1 MCIQVMVNYTIK
13 LKNQVVSLIWA
24 EEKMREENFFLFI
37 FDIKWEVNNIQDE
50 MNSTCLPTI
59 AAYPSLPLK
68 KTCRSVKHAS
78 VEYSED

>member
-37 FDIKWEVNNIQDE
+37 FDIK
-50 MNSTCLPTI
+50 
-59 AAYPSLPLK
+59 
-68 KTCRSVKHAS
+68 
-78 VEYSED
+78 